1 MWSGASVVPFRFQVR
16 PFGLAV
22 FALLSLGIGGF
33 LTGTA
38 GTAWAA
44 RYSSIVI
51 DAKSGAVLSEYR
63 ADATNYPASLTKMM
77 TLYLAFEALAHNQLS
92 LDERV
97 PVSAHAAAQ
106 EPTKLGLVAGQTIP
120 VRDLILGIVT
130 QSAND
135 AAVVLA
141 EKLGGTEAA
150 FAAKMTR
157 TAHAMGMEGT
167 NFHNASGLPDRL
179 QRTTA
184 RDIAMLARRL
194 YLDFPQDYKYFA
206 TEDFEYHGVTYRN
219 HNHLMDRFKGMD
231 GIKTGF
237 IRASG
242 FNLAA
247 SAVRDHR
254 RLIGVVMGGLS
265 AHSRDVKMA
274 LLLNAAFAGRSL
286 PENQLIAARGKR
298 GGASKLAR
306 NDSALHDLANH
317 AARTLATL
325 SPIGSAEAAPVRK
338 RPSEAWSIQVGAY
351 RQQAAAAHAGT
362 TALAHLRAER
372 GKPLVLVATHAHKH
386 TLYQARILH
395 LTEKQARSA
404 CRVLRRVHRACSV
417 LEPSMQLAASPA
429 AFRNPAE

>member
-1 MWSGASVVPFRFQVR
+1 VFLSRFQVR
-16 PFGLAV
+16 PFGSAA
-22 FALLSLGIGGF
+22 FALLTLGIASF
-33 LTGTA
+33 LIAASGQA
-38 GTAWAA
+38 LAA
-44 RYSSIVI
+44 RLSSIVI
-51 DAKSGAVLSEYR
+51 DAKSGTVLSQYR
-63 ADATNYPASLTKMM
+63 ADARNYPASLTKMM
-77 TLYLAFEALAHNQLS
+77 TLYLTFEALAHKQIT
-92 LDERV
+92 LDQRF

-106 EPTKLGLVAGQTIP
+106 EPTKLGLIAGHTIP

-141 EKLGGTEAA
+141 EGLGGTEHA

-157 TAHAMGMEGT
+157 TARAMGMENT
-167 NFHNASGLPDRL
+167 NFDNASGLPDRL

-184 RDIAMLARRL
+184 RDMAILARRL

-206 TEDFEYHGVTYRN
+206 TEDFEYHGVNFRN
-219 HNHLMDRFKGMD
+219 HNHLMNTFKGMD

-265 AHSRDVKMA
+265 AHSRDIKMA
-274 LLLNAAFAGRSL
+274 SLLNAAFAGRSL
-286 PENQLIAARGKR
+286 PETQLIAARDKKR
-298 GGASKLAR
+298 ASSKFAS
-306 NDSALHDLANH
+306 NDSALHNLADH

-325 SPIGSAEAAPVRK
+325 SPIGRAEAAPVRK
-338 RPSEAWSIQVGAY
+338 RPSDAWSIQVGAY

-372 GKPLVLVATHAHKH
+372 GKPLVLVATRAHRH

-404 CRVLRRVHRACSV
+404 CHVLRRVHRACAV

-429 AFRNPAE
+429 AFRTPAE

>member
-1 MWSGASVVPFRFQVR
+1 MALFHFHFRPVR
-16 PFGLAV
+16 WVA
-22 FALLSLGIGGF
+22 FALMVLAASSA
-33 LTGTA
+33 LTGA
-38 GTAWAA
+38 PSKALAA

-51 DAKSGAVLSEYR
+51 DARTGKVLSEYR
-63 ADATNYPASLTKMM
+63 ADRPNYPASLTKMM
-77 TLYLAFEALAHNQLS
+77 TLYLTFQALQRKKITLNT
-92 LDERV
+92 RFR
-97 PVSAHAAAQ
+97 VSAHAAAQ
-106 EPTKLGLVAGQTIP
+106 EPTKLNLKAGTTVP

-141 EKLGGTEAA
+141 EGLGGSEHA

-157 TAHAMGMEGT
+157 TAHAMGMEHT
-167 NFHNASGLPDRL
+167 NFDNASGLPDRL

-184 RDIAMLARRL
+184 RDMAILARHL
-194 YLDFPQDYKYFA
+194 YLDFPHDYRYFS
-206 TEDFEYHGVTYRN
+206 TEDFRYHGVTYRN
-219 HNHLMDRFKGMD
+219 HNHLMSRYRGMD

-247 SAVRDHR
+247 SAVRHGR

-274 LLLNAAFAGRSL
+274 RLLNAAFAGHNL
-286 PENQLIAARGKR
+286 PETQLIAARKR
-298 GGASKLAR
+298 REKSRKVADT
-306 NDSALHDLANH
+306 DSALHRFASH
-317 AARTLATL
+317 AARTLANL
-325 SPIGSAEAAPVRK
+325 SPIARAEAEPARK
-338 RPSEAWSIQVGAY
+338 HPSEAWSIQVGAY
-351 RQQAAAAHAGT
+351 RHQAAAAHAGT

-372 GKPLVLVATHAHKH
+372 GKPLVLVATHARKH

-404 CRVLRRVHRACSV
+404 CRVLRRVRRACVV
-417 LEPSMQLAASPA
+417 LEPSMQMAASPA

>member
-1 MWSGASVVPFRFQVR
+1 MRSGASVVLFRFQVR
-16 PFGLAV
+16 RFGLAAL
-22 FALLSLGIGGF
+22 ALLTLGIVSF
-33 LTGTA
+33 LIGATSEA
-38 GTAWAA
+38 AAA
-44 RYSSIVI
+44 RLSSIVV
-51 DAKSGAVLSEYR
+51 DAKTGAVLSQYR

-77 TLYLAFEALAHNQLS
+77 TLYLTFEALANKQITFDQRL
-92 LDERV
+92 

-106 EPTKLGLVAGQTIP
+106 EPTKLGLVAGQSIP

-141 EKLGGTEAA
+141 EGLGGTEKA

-157 TAHAMGMEGT
+157 TARAMGMENT
-167 NFHNASGLPDRL
+167 NFDNASGLPDRL

-184 RDIAMLARRL
+184 RDMAMLARRL

-206 TEDFEYHGVTYRN
+206 TEDFEYRGVTYRN
-219 HNHLMDRFKGMD
+219 HNHLMDRYKGMD

-265 AHSRDVKMA
+265 AHSRDIKMA
-274 LLLNAAFAGRSL
+274 SLLNTAFSGRSL
-286 PENQLIAARGKR
+286 PENQLIATRGKHR
-298 GGASKLAR
+298 GAPKLAS

-325 SPIGSAEAAPVRK
+325 SPISSAEAAPVRK

-351 RQQAAAAHAGT
+351 RKQAAAAHAGT

-395 LTEKQARSA
+395 LTEKQARGA
-404 CRVLRRVHRACSV
+404 CRVLRRVHRACAV

-429 AFRNPAE
+429 AFRTPAE